1 MLPNDS
7 ISLFYEISGTTS
19 QTLVSGTSH
28 KTIIAVSMQQ
38 SKDLSD
44 TILLCGTDILAK
56 NYAKDLP
63 QNFINYQ
70 CNDDIIISKTGNDLA
85 SVIISYVPYYTSDFA
100 TWRHHDC
107 VKKSLNDVIINEVA
121 SVLQQ
126 ACIAS
131 FGTTWSNDI
140 ARSFALL
147 AIAKYLEMEEDEFYK
162 GSQWTKKQIDKFKGN
177 KQMTRKEAEKLVCHY
192 AYHLG
197 SDSLFH

>member
-100 TWRHHDC
+100 TTTEVGYNPTTTISTSSDITIYG
-107 VKKSLNDVIINEVA
+107 SMSAGEVIISLILFLILWVKLVEY
-121 SVLQQ
+121 L
-126 ACIAS
+126 IK
-131 FGTTWSNDI
+131 GLSNF
-140 ARSFALL
+140 R
-147 AIAKYLEMEEDEFYK
+147 
-162 GSQWTKKQIDKFKGN
+162 TKKRFLG
-177 KQMTRKEAEKLVCHY
+177 
-192 AYHLG
+192 YHG
-197 SDSLFH
+197 GDVEIREDY